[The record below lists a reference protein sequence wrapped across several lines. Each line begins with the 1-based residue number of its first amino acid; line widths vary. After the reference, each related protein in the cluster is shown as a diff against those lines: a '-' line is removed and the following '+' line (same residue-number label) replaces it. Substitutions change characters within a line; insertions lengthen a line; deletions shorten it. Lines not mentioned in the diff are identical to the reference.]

1 MPPVILF
8 DASRLLSR
16 TERSTPTG
24 IDRVCLAYAEWLMA
38 HPDYQILPV
47 RGRKGYPAL
56 VDASWFEDRVKE
68 LRQRWSGG
76 TASALRPRDEA
87 LFSHLRQV
95 TRPTSSL
102 REDVPAQTPSSKS
115 KPKNRALRQYFRT
128 RRVEALP
135 QALAYLNVGHT
146 GLDEPE
152 LLKAV
157 KSSGIA
163 PIIMVHD
170 LIPITHPEYC
180 REGDDAKHKKRI
192 LHTLT
197 YAAHVI
203 ANSQYTA
210 DELIKFATATD
221 ARPVP
226 VTVAHLGVEAQLA
239 QSEPF
244 TTSRPYFVYVGT
256 IEARKNLAFLLT
268 VWRRLEETLGSDAP
282 SLVIAGRFGWE
293 NESVIDLLER
303 SPNLQGLVHQ
313 ISGLSDTALAALM
326 KGARAVVAPS
336 SVEGFDLPA
345 VEACALGLPLLA
357 SDIPP
362 HRELTPNARLIDP
375 IDGLGWLDAIID
387 WTKSAPPT
395 AAGNAPNWPDHF
407 KIVEQE
413 ILSPLAGKLRGS

>member
-1 MPPVILF
+1 MKPTLLF

-16 TERSTPTG
+16 TERSAPTG
-24 IDRVCLAYAEWLMA
+24 IDRVCLAYAEWLVA
-38 HPDYQILPV
+38 HPDYQMVPV
-47 RGRKGYPAL
+47 RGRKGQPAL
-56 VDASWFEDRVKE
+56 VDASWFQERVKE
-68 LRQRWSGG
+68 LRQRWGG
-76 TASALRPRDEA
+76 RAASALRPRDEA
-87 LFSHLRQV
+87 LFACLRQD
-95 TRPTSSL
+95 TRPIASL
-102 REDVPAQTPSSKS
+102 REEVAPVASS
-115 KPKNRALRQYFRT
+115 RAPRKRRTFRQYFRT
-128 RRVEALP
+128 RRVEVLP
-135 QALAYLNVGHT
+135 QALAYINVGHT

-152 LLKAV
+152 LLQAV
-157 KSSGIA
+157 KDAGIA

-180 REGDDAKHKKRI
+180 RDGDSAKHQKRMRHA
-192 LHTLT
+192 L
-197 YAAHVI
+197 AFGAQVI

-210 DELIKFATATD
+210 DELNHFATAID
-221 ARPVP
+221 VPHVP

-239 QSEPF
+239 DSEPLA
-244 TTSRPYFVYVGT
+244 TSRPYFIYVGT

-268 VWRRLEETLGSDAP
+268 VWRRLEETLGEEAP

-293 NESVIDLLER
+293 NESVVDLLER

-313 ISGLSDTALAALM
+313 ISGLSDTALSALM
-326 KGARAVVAPS
+326 KGARAVIAPS

-375 IDGLGWLDAIID
+375 VDGLGWLSALIE
-387 WTKSAPPT
+387 WTKSPP
-395 AAGNAPNWPDHF
+395 AATVAKAPNWPDHF

-413 ILSPLAGKLRGS
+413 ILSPLAGKLRGG